1 MIVAEP
7 FSFSPAW
14 ASSEIPLLDDEPITV
29 LFQIPDDFPDE
40 LLPVD
45 VKFGC
50 NLIDGQKGEELKI
63 LNEETVYAS
72 IPVYDEASGTWS
84 TKEVEKDWN
93 YKYVYSAATKGLH
106 RVNFRTLLTN
116 LANVKTDSEFHIY
129 MEGCTE
135 KTGQELFEQRDLF
148 FAFQPESDEDYT
160 KRYRILLKN
169 GDGDRKF
176 VTRSITNLNPV
187 YGEIISI
194 PFTLGTLSTDDQ
206 ATSSWNNVVADNS
219 IAQNTEV
226 WVYYD
231 PALVSPSGNWL
242 VREGTDCYG
251 NHYGVYITSQ
261 ANNEVTF
268 TTISPNFDCYIVL
281 SAKSESGYGTYTT
294 DITPD
299 LGVNSRGY
307 RSASVTVRS
316 TGRLD
321 FNPSL
326 STDGTSFTPVSDK
339 GEYSIPYG
347 TGQEVWL
354 RIQVPE
360 SVQDKA
366 FQFKFGTQYLE
377 PVDMTGWEKW
387 SVSEGSGWTYTFA
400 ANETTGS
407 GYKTFQF
414 RTTRLASEE
423 TLTMAS
429 GNYVGFNPLSVSI
442 VNSKLTGRIQLQED
456 VIFLINEPYII
467 LERASDGT
475 RIGTFV
481 TVGNVT
487 GQSVADYTLTL
498 RGEYNITETDR
509 INVKWSPVGS
519 SEVYLY
525 SGLLSSI
532 LTENSTIILTKQ

>member
-1 MIVAEP
+1 MIRRWSAR
-7 FSFSPAW
+7 
-14 ASSEIPLLDDEPITV
+14 
-29 LFQIPDDFPDE
+29 
-40 LLPVD
+40 
-45 VKFGC
+45 
-50 NLIDGQKGEELKI
+50 
-63 LNEETVYAS
+63 VY
-72 IPVYDEASGTWS
+72 
-84 TKEVEKDWN
+84 K
-93 YKYVYSAATKGLH
+93 
-106 RVNFRTLLTN
+106 
-116 LANVKTDSEFHIY
+116 
-129 MEGCTE
+129 
-135 KTGQELFEQRDLF
+135 
-148 FAFQPESDEDYT
+148 
-160 KRYRILLKN
+160 
-169 GDGDRKF
+169 
-176 VTRSITNLNPV
+176 
-187 YGEIISI
+187 
-194 PFTLGTLSTDDQ
+194 
-206 ATSSWNNVVADNS
+206 
-219 IAQNTEV
+219 
-226 WVYYD
+226 
-231 PALVSPSGNWL
+231 
-242 VREGTDCYG
+242 
-251 NHYGVYITSQ
+251 TSQ
-261 ANNEVTF
+261 AENEVTF

-281 SAKSESGYGTYTT
+281 SAKSISGYGTYST
-294 DITPD
+294 DNTPN
-299 LGVNSRGY
+299 LGVNQRGY

-326 STDGTSFTPVSDK
+326 STDGISFTPVSDK

-347 TGQEVWL
+347 TGQNVWL
-354 RIQVPE
+354 QIQVPA

-387 SVSEGSGWTYTFA
+387 SVSEGSGWTYTFT
-400 ANETTGS
+400 ANETSIT

-442 VNSKLTGRIQLQED
+442 VNSKLTGRIQLPEG
-456 VIFLINEPYII
+456 VTFLINEPYII

-487 GQSVADYTLTL
+487 GQSEAEYTLTL

-509 INVKWSPVGS
+509 INVKWSPVGY

-532 LTENSTIILTKQ
+532 LSQGATINLDKQQ